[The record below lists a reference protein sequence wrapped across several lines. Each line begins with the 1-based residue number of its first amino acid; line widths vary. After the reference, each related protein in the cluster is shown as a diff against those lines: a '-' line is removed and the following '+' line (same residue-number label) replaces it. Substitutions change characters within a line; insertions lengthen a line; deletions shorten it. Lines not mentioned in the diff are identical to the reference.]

1 MTEGAW
7 FILIMVISLAVLI
20 TISLVFIQKQKYK
33 TIKKQIENL
42 DKTKNI
48 VASTPVLSELSK
60 VESIVK
66 NEKMEEKYKSWQNRF
81 NTIKNDRISQIND
94 LIIEIDL
101 HSKEKLTKNINHKI
115 AKAELEL
122 YKAKTSADELLN
134 EIKEITLSEEKYRN
148 IVIKLKAKYRELF
161 NSFNNNKNDYEGI
174 KDVIELQFE
183 NIEKRFQDFEIIME
197 NNEYDEVVHI
207 VKALDNM
214 IDHIGIVVDEVPN
227 LVLLAEKLLPKK
239 IELII
244 ETEKEMTEK
253 GFFLGHLDIKSNM
266 EEVSKK
272 VNNIMDRI
280 KVLNLEECMFELK
293 TILDYLD
300 SIFNEFDL
308 EKVAKKEFETTNKEF
323 QSKLKKLNKTVKD
336 IMDQLDDIKNMYDLK
351 EKDIKVMHDI
361 NEKLK
366 YLNSDYKLLS
376 VTLSKNEMSYSK
388 LNIEISNL
396 IETLIKL
403 DDEVEISLKSLGSMY
418 DDEQRA
424 REQLDEI
431 QEILNQCKSKIR
443 SYKLPI
449 ITNNYFIELSEANEA
464 ILEIIKELG
473 KKPIVI
479 KTLNTRVDTARDL
492 VLKLFNTTNDMIKT
506 AKMTEIAIVYGN
518 RYRSTY
524 NSVDLGLSQAE
535 NLYYKGNYK
544 GALEVTTNTLNTIE
558 PGISKKIMAFYNK

>member
-81 NTIKNDRISQIND
+81 NTIRNDRISQIND

>member
-7 FILIMVISLAVLI
+7 FIVIIII
-20 TISLVFIQKQKYK
+20 TSAILMAISIFFIQKQKYK
-33 TIKKQIENL
+33 LIKKQIENL

-66 NEKMEEKYKSWQNRF
+66 NEKMEEKYKNWQNRF
-81 NTIKNDRISQIND
+81 NDIRNNRISQIND

-101 HSKEKLTKNINHKI
+101 HSKEKITKSINHKI

-148 IVIKLKAKYRELF
+148 IVIKLKARYRELI
-161 NSFNNNKNDYEGI
+161 SIFNNNKNDYEGI

-183 NIEKRFQDFEIIME
+183 NIEKRFQDFEVIME

-239 IELII
+239 IEAIL
-244 ETEKEMTEK
+244 ETEQEMIEK
-253 GFFLGHLDIKSNM
+253 GFSLKHLDIKSNM

-272 VNNIMDRI
+272 VSNVLDRI

-293 TILDYLD
+293 TVLDYLD

-308 EKVAKKEFETTNKEF
+308 EKVAKKEFETKNKEF
-323 QSKLKKLNKTVKD
+323 QTKIKKLNKIVKD

-351 EKDIKVMHDI
+351 EKDIKVMNDI
-361 NEKLK
+361 NEKLISI
-366 YLNSDYKLLS
+366 NNDYKLLLKT
-376 VTLSKNEMSYSK
+376 VDKNELSFIK
-388 LNIEISNL
+388 LNIEIANMMDSL
-396 IETLIKL
+396 INL
-403 DDEVEISLKSLGSMY
+403 DDEVETTLKSLGSMY

-431 QEILNQCKSKIR
+431 QDILNQCKSKIR

-449 ITNNYFIELSEANEA
+449 ITNNYFIELSEANDA

-492 VLKLFNTTNDMIKT
+492 VLKLFNTTNDMVKT

-524 NSVDLGLSQAE
+524 NSVDLGLTQAE
-535 NLYYKGNYK
+535 TLYYKGNYK
-544 GALEVTTNTLNTIE
+544 GALEVTTNTLNTVE
-558 PGISKKIMAFYNK
+558 PGITKKIMSFYNK